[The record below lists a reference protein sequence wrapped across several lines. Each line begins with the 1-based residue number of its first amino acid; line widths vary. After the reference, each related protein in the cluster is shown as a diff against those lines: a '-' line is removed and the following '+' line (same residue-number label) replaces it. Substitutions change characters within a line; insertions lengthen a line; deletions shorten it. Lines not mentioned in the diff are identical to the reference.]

1 MQSSIQKKT
10 FYVFAFFYVL
20 TLIFYFPSRNAG
32 FLTDFIGFE
41 ANYAKCG
48 FIHYYDC
55 SLMPNLRYFQ
65 HLFSYILWKTVG
77 SNTIYWYL
85 LYCFFHALAA
95 YLGFK
100 VLHKLY
106 QLYKIEQA
114 FLIAFASSFL
124 FLISPYQAEVVVWRV
139 CIQYCFVSIALS
151 LNILILLSYFNEEKT
166 SKAIIAFLIF
176 AVSMFAIEQAA
187 AIPIVLFL
195 LTIIINWNGN
205 KPLVKKSILRF
216 SLPQFLFIG
225 IYFLLSKILY
235 GKWIMHYGAS
245 AYNNLFSLKTYSNFF
260 SYIFKYVFLLR
271 CIENESLKEK
281 IFSTINHPISIIL
294 LSIVAIIL
302 FYNLIKN
309 WLQNKLFADIYLIL
323 IVLYVATM
331 LPVIQLYNPIMLLS
345 ENDRVGYISSMFI
358 FAMLSLWLLNKRHK
372 IFYFI
377 FGCILFFNAYF
388 LLKMVHYW
396 NISNNIA
403 YSFGKNFNYYDRKEI
418 IILGIP
424 DNYKGIWALRA
435 DNSALKEFIEFK
447 LHKKVNATID
457 EVANYNQ
464 TAYENGVHVKQEN
477 DSTLY
482 VTFKQYGNWWWKG
495 GLGMSSYENEKY
507 KVTTDEWCG
516 YHLLIKNK
524 HQHNYTIIYPDN
536 LQWKEFIFEK
546 H

>member
-1 MQSSIQKKT
+1 MQSSNQKKT
-10 FYVFAFFYVL
+10 FYVFVFFYVI
-20 TLIFYFPSRNAG
+20 TLILYFPSRNAG

-55 SLMPNLRYFQ
+55 SLMPNLRYIQ
-65 HLFSYILWKTVG
+65 HLFSFILWKIVG
-77 SNTIYWYL
+77 PNAIYWYI
-85 LYCFFHALAA
+85 LYCFFHALATYLGYLVLYKLFDLYKVEQA
-95 YLGFK
+95 YL
-100 VLHKLY
+100 
-106 QLYKIEQA
+106 
-114 FLIAFASSFL
+114 IALASSFL

-151 LNILILLSYFNEEKT
+151 FNILILLSYFKDEKI
-166 SKAIIAFLIF
+166 SKAILTFFIF

-195 LTIIINWNGN
+195 LTIIINWNNN
-205 KPLVKKSILRF
+205 KQLVKKSILRF
-216 SLPQFLFIG
+216 CVPQFLFIG
-225 IYFLLSKILY
+225 LYFLLSKILY

-245 AYNNLFSLKTYSNFF
+245 VYNNLFSLKTYSNFF

-271 CIENESLKEK
+271 CIENESLKGK
-281 IFSTINHPISIIL
+281 IFSSINHPISIIL
-294 LSIVAIIL
+294 LSIVATIL
-302 FYNLIKN
+302 LYKLIKN
-309 WLQNKLFADIYLIL
+309 WIQNKYSSNIYLIL
-323 IVLYVATM
+323 IVAYIATM
-331 LPVIQLYNPIMLLS
+331 LPVIQLYNPTMLLS

-358 FAMLSLWLLNKRHK
+358 FAILCLWLLKKKQK

-377 FGCILFFNAYF
+377 FGCIILLNAYF
-388 LLKMVHYW
+388 LLKIVRYW

-424 DNYKGIWALRA
+424 DNYKGIWVLRA

-464 TAYENGVHVKQEN
+464 TAYENGVNVKQEN

-507 KVTTDEWCG
+507 KITTDEWCG

-524 HQHNYTIIYPDN
+524 DQHNYTIIYPDN